1 MPCFPSTINPKA
13 ASVKGLLI
21 RRSIT
26 ANKRRAPSISH
37 SVRNGWET
45 SNPMRAAPSPGWP
58 ILADHFPSQAH
69 NQSMNTLSSRVVL
82 SPSVPSPLVPS
93 PSVPSPLVP
102 SPLVPSPL
110 VPSPSVPSPLVP
122 SPLVPSPSVPSP
134 SVPSPLVPSP
144 LVPSPLVP
152 SPSVPGPCFLYGLTP
167 HPPPVEIPRYFAWFL
182 SQDACYQSVHFSFC

>member
-102 SPLVPSPL
+102 SPLVPSP
-110 VPSPSVPSPLVP
+110 
-122 SPLVPSPSVPSP
+122 SVPSP

-182 SQDACYQSVHFSFC
+182 SQDACYQPVHFSFC